1 MSKVYLVGAGPGDPD
16 LITWKGRKLLAQA
29 DAVLYDNLAAADLL
43 ELAPRHAERIYVGK
57 KRAEHPYRQEEI
69 CRMLIERARRGQTVV
84 RLKGGDPFIF
94 GRGGEEAEALAD
106 AGIDFEVVP
115 GVTTPLGVAAYCGVP
130 LTHREYTSVVTFVTG
145 HDVERIDWQRVAAA
159 EMLVLFMGWAH
170 FGEIARRL
178 IACGKPPETPALAV
192 RWATRPDQKTLAG
205 TLADLP
211 RLVAEAGMTPPV
223 TILIGE
229 TVRLRDKL
237 NWFERLPLFG
247 RRIVVTRAAE
257 QAPAL
262 VERLRSLG
270 AAVIELPAIAIRP
283 LEDYSAL
290 DAAIGR
296 LAEYDWLVFTSVNG
310 VRFFFERLDRS
321 CYDVRRLP
329 PKLCAIGPA
338 TRRALEQLHLKVDLM
353 PEEYVAEALVAAFS
367 RQNMRGKRVLLARAA
382 AAREL
387 LPEELGRLGA
397 SVDVVPAYRT
407 VVPEDA
413 AGRARQVFARPPD
426 WVLFTSSSTVK
437 NLVAAAG
444 REALAGVRIA
454 SIGPVT
460 SETVR
465 SFGLEV
471 AAEARP
477 YTIDGLIEAVLCETN
492 RKAS

>member
-57 KRAEHPYRQEEI
+57 KRAEHPYRQDEI

>member
-211 RLVAEAGMTPPV
+211 RQVAEAGMTPPV